1 VTGLSEL
8 SGKIADK
15 CSSSI
20 FLAFIV
26 MTLVGCATSPAPY
39 RPTLSDGWSVVHTDV
54 NKKAFSINLR
64 NFSVSST
71 FPRTVSF
78 PFFQSGSAN
87 YDNWEVY
94 CGSKQIKVNNLIVS
108 VGSETN
114 TVRRQILDGVCGVHS
129 AGVTWVLVGA
139 SLDSATA
146 LVREFYLIDFSSLE
160 RTWEPF
166 QGVLATLSHASLQGS
181 RITPG
186 AVSEMLLDCGNPSRF
201 GVRWKGAEKFDIR
214 SNASP
219 NSFVHSLNSLVCA
232 NKFPIREIRREVKPP
247 SIKAEPK
254 RGRSDSSSEKRAAP
268 ATGDSGG
275 RDTANKGPVMGKID
289 RCKKMGLSEGTDD
302 FKLCLKSLK

>member
-1 VTGLSEL
+1 VTVLSDL

-15 CSSSI
+15 CTSSI
-20 FLAFIV
+20 FLACIV

-39 RPTLSDGWSVVHTDV
+39 RPTLSDGWSLVHTDI
-54 NKKAFSINLR
+54 NKKTFSLNLR

-114 TVRRQILDGVCGVHS
+114 TVRSQILDGVCGVQS

-166 QGVLATLSHASLQGS
+166 QGVKATLSHGSLQGS

-186 AVSEMLLDCGNPSRF
+186 ATSEFLLDCGNPGRF
-201 GVRWKGAEKFDIR
+201 GVRWKGAENFDIR

-219 NSFVHSLNSLVCA
+219 NSFVHSLNSLVCS
-232 NKFPIREIRREVKPP
+232 NRFPIREARREVKPP
-247 SIKAEPK
+247 PIQAEPK

-268 ATGDSGG
+268 AASDSAG
-275 RDTANKGPVMGKID
+275 RDAAKKGPVISKTD
-289 RCKKMGLSEGTDD
+289 RCKKIGLSEGTND
-302 FKLCLKSLK
+302 FNLCLRSLK